1 MWLRPHRRTTNEKR
15 GISGNFQQSQA
26 GRGRELT
33 KQNEKVGGKQDKME
47 PRSRGFMQAA
57 FNGLGTLSNS
67 HFVGP
72 RGEG

>member
-1 MWLRPHRRTTNEKR
+1 MWLRPRRRTTNEKR

-47 PRSRGFMQAA
+47 PRSRGFMQA
-57 FNGLGTLSNS
+57 
-67 HFVGP
+67 
-72 RGEG
+72 R

>member
-47 PRSRGFMQAA
+47 PRSRGFMQA
-57 FNGLGTLSNS
+57 
-67 HFVGP
+67 
-72 RGEG
+72 R